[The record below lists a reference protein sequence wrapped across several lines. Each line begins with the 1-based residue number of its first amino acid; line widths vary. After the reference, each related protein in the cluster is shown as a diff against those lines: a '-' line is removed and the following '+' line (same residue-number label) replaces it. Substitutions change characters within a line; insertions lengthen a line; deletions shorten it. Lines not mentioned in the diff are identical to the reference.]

1 MLKKLFKCA
10 FSGLL
15 CLSIVSGISGSILG
29 LNPIEANAA
38 TYYKGADL
46 SWLPAM
52 ESNGYKFKNSSGITQ
67 DEMTIM
73 KGLGVNA
80 VRLRLWVNPSSDPY
94 NGMCNETQV
103 IAMAKR
109 AKAIGAAIMLDFHY
123 SDTWA
128 DPAHQAIPSAWS
140 GDTTINQLGT
150 QVYNYTYQVMTDM
163 KNAGVTPTWVQIG
176 NETNSG
182 LIWPLGNT
190 SNGFTNVAWIINSG
204 YNAVKAVNSSTQCIV
219 HLANGYNNTTFRWFF
234 DGLKAAGGKWDI
246 IGMSLYPTASN
257 YATYL
262 SQNLTNMKDMQSR
275 YGTNVVIS
283 EAGFSYSDPATAS
296 KFLTQLKSNVTSI
309 GGVGIFYWE
318 PECYNWNSYNM
329 GATNPSTLE
338 PTSAMSA
345 Y

>member
-1 MLKKLFKCA
+1 MSKKFFK
-10 FSGLL
+10 
-15 CLSIVSGISGSILG
+15 SILSG
-29 LNPIEANAA
+29 FACLTLVLGVLSSAFVFKPVKAA

-52 ESNGYKFKNSSGITQ
+52 ESKGYTFKNSSGTTQ

-73 KGLGVNA
+73 KGLGVTA

-109 AKAIGAAIMLDFHY
+109 AKAIGAAIMLDLHY

-128 DPAHQAIPSAWS
+128 DPGKQTIPAAWA
-140 GDTTINQLGT
+140 GDTTMDTLGT

-190 SNGFTNVAWIINSG
+190 SNGFTNVAWLINSG
-204 YNAVKAVNSSTQCIV
+204 YNAVKAVSSSTQCIV
-219 HLANGYNNTTFRWFF
+219 HLANGYNNATFRWFF

-246 IGMSLYPTASN
+246 VGMSLYPTASN
-257 YATYL
+257 YTTYN
-262 SQNLTNMKDMQSR
+262 SQCLANMKDMQSR

-283 EAGFSYSDPATAS
+283 EVGFAYNDPTTAT
-296 KFLTQLKSNVTSI
+296 KFLNQLKSNVTSV
-309 GGVGIFYWE
+309 GGIGIFYWE
-318 PECYNWNSYNM
+318 PECYNWNGYTM
-329 GATNPSTLE
+329 GATDPSTKK

>member
-1 MLKKLFKCA
+1 MLKKGFKGVL
-10 FSGLL
+10 SGFLGL
-15 CLSIVSGISGSILG
+15 TLALGISGTFSVIK
-29 LNPIEANAA
+29 PIKAEAS
-38 TYYKGADL
+38 TYYKGADV

-52 ESNGYKFKNSSGITQ
+52 ESAGYKFKNSSGTYQ
-67 DEMTIM
+67 DEMTTM
-73 KGLGVNA
+73 KELGVNA
-80 VRLRLWVNPSSDPY
+80 VRLRLWVNPSTNQY

-109 AKAIGAAIMLDFHY
+109 AKAIGASIMLDIHY

-128 DPAHQAIPSAWS
+128 DPGNQTIPAAWS
-140 GDTTINQLGT
+140 SYTTIDQLGT

-219 HLANGYNNTTFRWFF
+219 HLANGYNNTVFRWFF

-257 YATYL
+257 YTTYNSQCL
-262 SQNLTNMKDMQSR
+262 SNMQDMISR

-283 EAGFSYSDPATAS
+283 EAGFAYNDPTNAS
-296 KFLTQLKSNVTSI
+296 KFLAQLKTNVNSV

-318 PECYNWNSYNM
+318 PEAYNWNSYSM
-329 GATNPSTLE
+329 GATDSSTQK